1 MKSWSV
7 QQIREALEKAP
18 PFRPYPT
25 REERASWQIPYAADA
40 LQWAVQRAEQR
51 IEEPLFP
58 ALATDY
64 LSFIRTGSREH
75 WSHAFGQRTNRLSM
89 FVMAECIEGKGR
101 FLDAILD
108 SGWALCECS
117 TWCAPPHAPG
127 HTLPEPGRSQLDLTV
142 AHVALQFAQAVYLVG
157 DAMDRHELR
166 WKARMRYEL
175 DTRIWTPYMERDDPW
190 WLKPAEGREVLNN
203 WTAVCN
209 NGIVGSALFCMK
221 DLDRLAEMI
230 HRAIWSMGFYLDSFA
245 EDGGSSEGV
254 GYWNYGFGNYVQF
267 RHLLYQRTGGVV
279 DLFADPRIRPIAE
292 FPLKFVLSGDR
303 CVNFSDAVDTFHPSP
318 WLCAYLYKQLGIRT
332 FGLLARRT
340 LEEVRRSKRIGPT
353 LSSLDLLFNVPSDL
367 PSGEPVRDAHVYLP
381 SLQWMIARCDPSDED
396 TLISAAKGGH
406 NGENHNQNDG
416 GSFIVHWRGES
427 LIADLGSGTYTRDY
441 FGPKRYQYLVCSS
454 RGHSVP
460 LPNNVEQGTGRQFT
474 AQVLAHT
481 SSPERDTLKLDLKRL
496 YPEQAGVETLTR
508 TLSLVREE
516 EHGFVELTDHVRFS
530 SEDRC
535 DLLLPIYSFHP
546 VEIVESGVAR
556 IQGDRGALSIE
567 YDPEIVEATPES
579 VPTEDE
585 KLRKLSKVDGI
596 PRLMF
601 RLKHPAPE
609 ATVMLRFVPEFL
621 HRDDR

>member
-1 MKSWSV
+1 MKWNI
-7 QQIREALEKAP
+7 QQIREALESAP
-18 PFRPYPT
+18 PFHPYPT
-25 REERASWQIPYAADA
+25 REERASWQIPDVADA
-40 LQWAVQRAEQR
+40 LQRVVQRAEQR
-51 IEEPLFP
+51 MEEPLLP
-58 ALATDY
+58 ASATDY
-64 LSFIRTGSREH
+64 LSFVRTGSRDH
-75 WSHAFGQRTNRLSM
+75 WSNAFGQRTDRLSM

-127 HTLPEPGRSQLDLTV
+127 HTLPEPGYSQLDLT
-142 AHVALQFAQAVYLVG
+142 ASHVALQFAQAVYLVG
-157 DAMDRHELR
+157 DAMDRHEPR

-175 DTRIWTPYMERDDPW
+175 DTRIWTPYMERDDHW

-209 NGIVGSALFCMK
+209 NGIVGSALFCMR

-303 CVNFSDAVDTFHPSP
+303 CVNFSDCGDSFRPSP
-318 WLCAYLYKQLGIRT
+318 WLCAYLYKHLRIKA
-332 FGLLARRT
+332 FGLLARRYF
-340 LEEVRRSKRIGPT
+340 EEIRRSKRIGAMPAA
-353 LSSLDLLFNVPSDL
+353 LDLLFSMPEDL
-367 PSGEPVRDAHVYLP
+367 PFGEPVRDAHVYFP

-396 TLISAAKGGH
+396 TLILAAKGGH

-427 LIADLGSGTYTRDY
+427 LVADLGSGTYTRDY

-460 LPNNVEQGTGRQFT
+460 LLNDVEQGTGRQF
-474 AQVLAHT
+474 AARVLAHA
-481 SSPERDTLKLDLKRL
+481 SGPDQDTLTLDLKGL
-496 YPEQAGVETLTR
+496 YPEEAGVEALTR
-508 TLSLVREE
+508 TLSLIRERD
-516 EHGFVELTDHVRFS
+516 HGAVELTDHVRFS
-530 SEDRC
+530 SKDRC
-535 DLLLPIYSFHP
+535 DLLLPIYSFYP
-546 VEIVESGVAR
+546 VETVKSGVAR
-556 IQGDRGALSIE
+556 IRGDRGALRIE
-567 YDPEIVEATPES
+567 YDPEIVEATSEV

-596 PRLMF
+596 PRLGF
-601 RLKHPAPE
+601 RPKHPTPE
-609 ATVMLRFVPEFL
+609 ATVALRFVPEL
-621 HRDDR
+621 SDGDDG